1 MPPQYSDYAI
11 LGNGAFGKSSI
22 RLSCSLG
29 FVFRATDKN
38 TGEIVAIKRS
48 QKMGNKVSREYQML
62 KALIGA
68 PNVIQMRNFFYSVD
82 ANYRI
87 IQNTV
92 LEFSDSNFD
101 DLIKQHL
108 KGKQKIPIAMVKRL
122 MKEFLTG
129 LNYMHKMGICHRDLK
144 PENVLLKKGEVKICD
159 MGSAKYLDL

>member
-1 MPPQYSDYAI
+1 M
-11 LGNGAFGKSSI
+11 
-22 RLSCSLG
+22 
-29 FVFRATDKN
+29 FRATDKN